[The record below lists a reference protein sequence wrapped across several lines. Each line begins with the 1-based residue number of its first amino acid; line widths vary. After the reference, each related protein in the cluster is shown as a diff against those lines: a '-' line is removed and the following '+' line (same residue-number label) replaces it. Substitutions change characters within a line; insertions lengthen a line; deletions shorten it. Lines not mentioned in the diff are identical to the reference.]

1 MLKLTDEKRF
11 CAAATGDTTTGCKV
25 MLVRLFG
32 SRCRFRMLRFGIFC
46 FGGSRQASRLSL
58 GELDRF
64 PSDRRGVVGAG
75 RPVFLWGGGV
85 VFFLGLQECKRI
97 PPGAS
102 RRSSAPSRAVA
113 GSSTPLPLLER
124 VPQRLTRLRVRRLAA
139 ARQCRHCGSSGAGL
153 RRTPSDQPRAGRTLR
168 LVAASPRRGG
178 ARARPATPCRA
189 DFWPAAR
196 RNASALPAVRPSS
209 AGCHW

>member
-85 VFFLGLQECKRI
+85 VLFFGPARMHTD
-97 PPGAS
+97 
-102 RRSSAPSRAVA
+102 PSRGFPTQLGPKPRGRRQQHAPATA
-113 GSSTPLPLLER
+113 G
-124 VPQRLTRLRVRRLAA
+124 
-139 ARQCRHCGSSGAGL
+139 
-153 RRTPSDQPRAGRTLR
+153 
-168 LVAASPRRGG
+168 
-178 ARARPATPCRA
+178 ARPAAADPSASPPASCRTA
-189 DFWPAAR
+189 VQALRQQRGRAA
-196 RNASALPAVRPSS
+196 PHAVRPAACRPHAASGRGVAAPWKS
-209 AGCHW
+209 PGPSGNALQSGLLAGRA